1 MDQPISLKILR
12 IILVMTRVYKKKVVM
27 FLNYSLRFIIDE
39 VLVLCTH
46 IKKLSFLNIKS
57 LKYNFKLIYLIIN
70 KNNKNTIGY
79 TVFDKV
85 KVT

>member
-39 VLVLCTH
+39 VLILCTH
-46 IKKLSFLNIKS
+46 IKKLYFLNRKS

>member
-1 MDQPISLKILR
+1 MHFDIKIR
-12 IILVMTRVYKKKVVM
+12 IAEAPGWQGPLEHFLPVFSIL
-27 FLNYSLRFIIDE
+27 DG

-85 KVT
+85 KIT

>member
-79 TVFDKV
+79 TFFDKV